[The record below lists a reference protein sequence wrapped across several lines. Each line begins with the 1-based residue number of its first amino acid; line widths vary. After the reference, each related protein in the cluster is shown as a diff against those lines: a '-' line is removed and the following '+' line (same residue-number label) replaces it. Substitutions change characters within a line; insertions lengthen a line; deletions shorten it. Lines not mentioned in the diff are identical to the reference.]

1 MPSTSPK
8 TQSEKTGQKPAKVA
22 HANAGSK
29 PEKSKQKTASRL
41 TNKSLTDAEVAKQK
55 TEAAKKTEKLTTE
68 PKPAK
73 PEKPTVKRSSQKIES
88 KKSEKSKKTENN
100 AEVVT
105 VKTSPNKT
113 PNAKSA
119 KNITATSSV
128 KSPKTTPATSK
139 TTIKVKTVTPAKTST
154 TPKSKPQK
162 TASKSTIKPE
172 EKPLAPQQAQHQ
184 PETSKKSTPKNQQN
198 PKVKPF
204 SFLSIF
210 SQVIAVILGFSSLFF
225 IGMLAHLDML
235 PTHYLLLAILLVV
248 VIAGGFSLLLVR
260 RKFGAIIKVPINIL
274 SILFSCVY
282 LVGGGYI
289 AEASGFLDSLKPQE
303 YVSEQYYVIVKN
315 DSAIQDITELKD
327 KTVGAFDEGIELYEE
342 AIKKLNNTVSVNL
355 ESIKSVHAMTEGLLS
370 DDFDAAFLS
379 SAHKSVIDEDSA
391 DFSKDTKIIYT
402 VEVKVKADSVEEPKV
417 NVTSEPFTIYISG
430 NDSYGDLA
438 ARGLSDVNMLAT
450 VNPVTH
456 EVLLTSIPRDCF
468 VQLHGTTGGKD
479 KLTHAGLYGVQMSI
493 LTIED
498 LLDINIDYYV
508 KINFPALVNLVDAIG
523 GIDVYS
529 DKTFKPLHGDEI
541 VKEGMN
547 HFDGKMALAFARERM
562 AYTYGDRHRVQN
574 QRDVLNA
581 IIQKVSSSPVILT
594 KTNEI
599 LNSLSSNLD
608 TNISKSEISSLVK
621 LQLESMPSWQIGEY
635 MLNGSDLYTY
645 TYTFDDQLRYVMPPY
660 PESIQAAHDY
670 ITGIMAGKTLQELNI
685 PEPEKSW
692 K

>member
-1 MPSTSPK
+1 MRTPVLNPK
-8 TQSEKTGQKPAKVA
+8 
-22 HANAGSK
+22 
-29 PEKSKQKTASRL
+29 KSKQKTASRL

-55 TEAAKKTEKLTTE
+55 TEATKKAEKLAAK

-73 PEKPTVKRSSQKIES
+73 PEKPTVKKSSQKTES
-88 KKSEKSKKTENN
+88 KNPEKSQKTENN
-100 AEVVT
+100 AEIVT
-105 VKTSPNKT
+105 VKTKP
-113 PNAKSA
+113 
-119 KNITATSSV
+119 SV
-128 KSPKTTPATSK
+128 KPRK

-162 TASKSTIKPE
+162 TAPKSTIKPE
-172 EKPLAPQQAQHQ
+172 IKPLAPQQVQHQ
-184 PETSKKSTPKNQQN
+184 PEAPKKSNPKNQQN
-198 PKVKPF
+198 PKAKPF

-235 PTHYLLLAILLVV
+235 PTHHLLLAILLVV

-260 RKFGAIIKVPINIL
+260 RKFGAVIKVPINIL

-303 YVSEQYYVIVKN
+303 YVSEQYYVIVKS
-315 DSAIQDITELKD
+315 DSTIQDIAELKD
-327 KTVGAFDEGIELYEE
+327 KTVGTFDEGIELYEE
-342 AIKKLNNTVSVNL
+342 AIKKLNDTVSVEL
-355 ESIKSVHAMTEGLLS
+355 KSIKSVHAMTEGLLS

-391 DFSKDTKIIYT
+391 DFSKNTKIIYT
-402 VEVKVKADSVEEPKV
+402 IEVKVKADSVEEPKV

-529 DKTFKPLHGDEI
+529 DKTFKPYNGDGRLI
-541 VKEGMN
+541 YEGMN
-547 HFDGKMALAFARERM
+547 HFDGSLALSFARERM

-574 QRDVLNA
+574 QRNVLNA
-581 IIQKVSSSPVILT
+581 IIKKSAPPPSS
-594 KTNEI
+594 
-599 LNSLSSNLD
+599 
-608 TNISKSEISSLVK
+608 
-621 LQLESMPSWQIGEY
+621 
-635 MLNGSDLYTY
+635 
-645 TYTFDDQLRYVMPPY
+645 
-660 PESIQAAHDY
+660 
-670 ITGIMAGKTLQELNI
+670 
-685 PEPEKSW
+685 
-692 K
+692 